1 MLERAGRALVARSD
15 RLDHA
20 LPEDADDGGV
30 GLDDV
35 SLLVALRDLDSV
47 VQMLV
52 ELFLLIGK
60 HLESLE
66 VLGDDLD
73 IGLVPILGRLLQD
86 SVRVFLELC
95 EHLEVAMV
103 EELLE
108 ARHDERFLREDLV
121 ALIVGRQRAQV
132 VVR

>member
-1 MLERAGRALVARSD
+1 M
-15 RLDHA
+15 
-20 LPEDADDGGV
+20 
-30 GLDDV
+30 
-35 SLLVALRDLDSV
+35 RDLDSV

-52 ELFLLIGK
+52 ELFFLIGK

-108 ARHDERFLREDLV
+108 AWHDERFLREDLV
-121 ALIVGRQRAQV
+121 ALVVGRQRAQV
-132 VVR
+132 VLR